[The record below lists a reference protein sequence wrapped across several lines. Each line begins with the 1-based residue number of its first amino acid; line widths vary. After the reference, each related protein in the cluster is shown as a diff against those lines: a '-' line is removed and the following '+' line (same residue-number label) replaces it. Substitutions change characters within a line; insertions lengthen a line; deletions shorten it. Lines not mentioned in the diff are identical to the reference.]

1 MQIVIRY
8 VLDERIRQLFPPD
21 QISLPGVVAVKE
33 IRVGTMNDAA
43 SKRNATRLNFLKN
56 CFSFLQHAVKKELY
70 ISKQVSHENVV
81 RSLGSFEIVKG
92 ECWGLAMELC
102 RGSLDDLARRDRDL
116 GLQEV
121 AALQLQVVRGLRY
134 LHGQQIVH
142 RYRIIFYTITAKNCE
157 VIIPSAKSSSLS
169 QRPEA
174 QEYPSDHDLGR
185 LRRHRLDFAP
195 RLRGDTEAVRLQ
207 HLPLLQL

>member
-1 MQIVIRY
+1 M
-8 VLDERIRQLFPPD
+8 DERIQQLFPPD
-21 QISLPGVVAVKE
+21 QISLPRVVAVKE

-43 SKRNATRLNFLKN
+43 SKDNATRLNFLKN

-142 RYRIIFYTITAKNCE
+142 RYRKVIYTITAKNCEQCE
-157 VIIPSAKSSSLS
+157 VIIPSAKSSSPS

-207 HLPLLQL
+207 HLSLLQL